1 MRAPRVLV
9 LGSVL
14 GQPPGGVR
22 RHNAELLPRVAE
34 LLSERGGELLVLE
47 GRERMAFT
55 LPDCVQVLRSDIP
68 SHPPLARVRAENR
81 LLGALAHGSC
91 DLVHGAHLP
100 LAGRHALPCT
110 LLIHDLRRLDP
121 SFGSWVQRWFA
132 RTVLSRA
139 LSRARGVAVVSEAM
153 RTELA
158 QRMSIPSERI
168 AVIPNAADHLPVLA
182 RCPTEQAG
190 LITLGHLEPRKN
202 LELLLRALAVDAGLP
217 PLEIHGA
224 EKGNEGARLKSL
236 ALELG
241 IADRV
246 KFCGPIA
253 EEALPQLYARAA
265 AAVFPARIEGF
276 GIGALEAAQ
285 AGCPVAVS
293 AIAAHREIVPQAPC
307 FDPADARDCARAIR
321 RAMHSAAEAARSG
334 PLNAR
339 RFSWDRSAAALADFW
354 CRVHADSA
362 RSRS

>member
-22 RHNAELLPRVAE
+22 RHNEELLPRVAE
-34 LLSERGGELLVLE
+34 LLAERGGELLVLE
-47 GRERMAFT
+47 GRERVAFQ
-55 LPDCVQVLRSDIP
+55 LPESVQVLRSDIP
-68 SHPPLARVRAENR
+68 AYPPLARVRAENR

-121 SFGSWVQRWFA
+121 SFGSWLQRWFA
-132 RTVLSRA
+132 RTVLARA
-139 LSRARGVAVVSEAM
+139 LSRASGLAVVSEAM
-153 RTELA
+153 RRELI

-168 AVIPNAADHLPVLA
+168 ALIPNAADHLPVLE
-182 RCPTEQAG
+182 RCSTEESS

-202 LELLLRALAVDAGLP
+202 LELLLRALAVDATLP

-236 ALELG
+236 AQELG
-241 IADRV
+241 VAGRV
-246 KFCGPIA
+246 RFLGPIDEA
-253 EEALPQLYARAA
+253 ALPQLYARAA

-276 GIGALEAAQ
+276 GIGALEASQ

-307 FDPADARDCARAIR
+307 FDPGDARDCARAIR
-321 RAMHSAAEAARSG
+321 RALHSAAEAARSG

-339 RFSWDRSAAALADFW
+339 RYSWDRSAAALADFW
-354 CRVHADSA
+354 CRAHADSA
-362 RSRS
+362 RNRS